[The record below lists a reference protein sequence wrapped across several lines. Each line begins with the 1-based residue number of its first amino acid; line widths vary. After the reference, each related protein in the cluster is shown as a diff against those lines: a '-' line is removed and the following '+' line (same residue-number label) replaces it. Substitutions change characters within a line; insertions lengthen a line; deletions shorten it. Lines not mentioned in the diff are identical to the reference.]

1 MLSSLKPYA
10 SAKAIRCLGY
20 LEALQF
26 TSSELQNFLALQ
38 CVYDAW
44 IELRR
49 VALPLQRPTRLFES
63 RFDWEFISIPVNM
76 S

>member
-1 MLSSLKPYA
+1 MHSKGDPL
-10 SAKAIRCLGY
+10 LGY